1 MSKYPTITLGG
12 FITSEEVTELAA
24 LLAKN
29 DYYPAIMAGEGLL
42 DRECDDLEHEARG
55 RFYLDA
61 INQSIQ
67 EGQPFRFGTLRNDP
81 ETEFL
86 PAEQVIGY
94 THDPLWRWLDKRLHR
109 LVRRSYTPGGTVSIN
124 GNPTL
129 SIFLDDV
136 GEGPLLNL
144 SSVLHR
150 AESGKELRPDT
161 ATEILRRALHAIRVF
176 NFNPPPLIIPAVGS
190 HIAANL
196 ESSSFNLVRAL
207 KNLADCGI
215 DSVFDGAKEED
226 TVSAR
231 ARKSA
236 EAFRLLQYANNP
248 LRLTLGGTE

>member
-1 MSKYPTITLGG
+1 MLDLPTITLGG
-12 FITSEEVTELAA
+12 FITQEEVTELAA

-67 EGQPFRFGTLRNDP
+67 EGQPFRFGTLHDCPNG
-81 ETEFL
+81 ETIH
-86 PAEQVIGY
+86 AEQVIGY
-94 THDPLWRWLDKRLHR
+94 IHDPLWSWLDKRRHR
-109 LVRRSYTPGGTVSIN
+109 LVRRSYTPGPMVIIN
-124 GNPTL
+124 GSPTL
-129 SIFLDDV
+129 SILLDEV
-136 GEGPLLNL
+136 GDAPILNL
-144 SSVLHR
+144 SSALQHT
-150 AESGKELRPDT
+150 EGGKEFRPDT

-196 ESSSFNLVRAL
+196 ESSSFDFVWAL
-207 KNLADCGI
+207 NGLAACGVE
-215 DSVFDGAKEED
+215 SVFEGAKQET
-226 TVSAR
+226 TVAAR

-236 EAFRLLQYANNP
+236 EEYRLLQHANNP